1 VNTAA
6 GFILFICIALMA
18 AGCGSEKLR
27 EHDLEY
33 LKGRLGKPLIYPK
46 EMDKPKQ
53 ETTYHV
59 IDVSTTQDSA
69 PAAIEALQAPPRLAG
84 VEVDEEDDEDEDND
98 KKEDGNT
105 KEAAESAEQEQVK
118 QSTSDAKKK

>member
-18 AGCGSEKLR
+18 VGCGSEKLR

-33 LKGRLGKPLIYPK
+33 LKGRLGQPLIYPK

-59 IDVSTTQDSA
+59 VDVSATQDST
-69 PAAIEALQAPPRLAG
+69 PAALEALQAPPRLAG
-84 VEVDEEDDEDEDND
+84 VEVDEEDDEDEDD

-105 KEAAESAEQEQVK
+105 KEEAESAEQEQVK
-118 QSTSDAKKK
+118 QSTSDAKK